1 MEVLKSNQLGMS
13 QNGKV
18 KTGSDVPQERSSQSF
33 NHQRVSVRDII
44 VDHYRKGK

>member
-1 MEVLKSNQLGMS
+1 MEVLKTNSMS
-13 QNGKV
+13 MSVDNKV
-18 KTGSDVPQERSSQSF
+18 KTDSDVRLDKHSQSF